1 MINDM
6 ADLASGKDKIVA
18 RTLAICVHGLLLLLL
33 IFGVSWTNKPQAPL
47 MANLWSSLP
56 PLAEPASEVLI
67 PDPEVPAPAPAPVP
81 PPVKVTAPKVVAPK
95 PVVAPP
101 TQADILLKKKEKDA
115 HVGHKP
121 VVKKEPPIKVEPALP
136 PKKVN
141 EALER
146 AQRQEVEK
154 KQAEQKEADL
164 KQAQA
169 DKEAQAKAAAQA
181 AVQAAVQAA
190 AQAKAAAAAAQAQA
204 ADNKLIN
211 EYMERIRS
219 KVRQNIP
226 ELAGL
231 QGSPVAEFDVVVI
244 PGGDVLSVRLTRPSG
259 YPSYDAAVERAIMK
273 SQPLPLPPNPELM
286 SRFRDI
292 HLVVRPK

>member
-33 IFGVSWTNKPQAPL
+33 IFGVSWTSKPQAPL

-67 PDPEVPAPAPAPVP
+67 PDPEVPAPAPVPPKPVP
-81 PPVKVTAPKVVAPK
+81 PPVKVTAPEVVAPK

-101 TQADILLKKKEKDA
+101 TQADILLKKKEKDS

-121 VVKKEPPIKVEPALP
+121 VVKKEPLIKVEPALP

-146 AQRQEVEK
+146 TQRQEVEK
-154 KQAEQKEADL
+154 KQAEQKEAEL

-169 DKEAQAKAAAQA
+169 DKEAQSKAAA
-181 AVQAAVQAA
+181 QAA

-226 ELAGL
+226 DLAGL

-259 YPSYDAAVERAIMK
+259 SPSYDAAVERAIMK